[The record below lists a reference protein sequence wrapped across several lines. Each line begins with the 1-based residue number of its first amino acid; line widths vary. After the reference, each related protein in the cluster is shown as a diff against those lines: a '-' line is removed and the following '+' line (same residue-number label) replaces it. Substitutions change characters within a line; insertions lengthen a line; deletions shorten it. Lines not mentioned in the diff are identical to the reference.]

1 MQENVVMFPQPLPD
15 ERIPLP
21 RYHLPAP
28 LTPLVGRE
36 QDIAAVCALLSRP
49 EVRLVTLTGTGG
61 VGKTRL
67 ALSIAASLREAFAD
81 GVCFVPLAATHDPGL
96 VLSTLAEFLGLRPG
110 RALAPLELLSLALH
124 EKHLLVLL
132 DNFEQLLEA
141 APLLVDLLQTCPRL
155 KLLVTSRAVLH
166 VQGEHEY
173 PVMPLALPGRQQ
185 LDDLQALS
193 QCAAVTLFVQRVQT
207 RVPDFSLTSTIT
219 LLARSPSSYV
229 QPPWPLAVPAAS
241 LVRCVQTDL
250 CGRIQ
255 CVGRTSFRA

>member
-15 ERIPLP
+15 ERKPLP

-49 EVRLVTLTGTGG
+49 EVRLITLTGTGG

-110 RALAPLELLSLALH
+110 RASAPLELLSLALH

-141 APLLVDLLQTCPRL
+141 ALC
-155 KLLVTSRAVLH
+155 S
-166 VQGEHEY
+166 
-173 PVMPLALPGRQQ
+173 
-185 LDDLQALS
+185 LS
-193 QCAAVTLFVQRVQT
+193 C
-207 RVPDFSLTSTIT
+207 
-219 LLARSPSSYV
+219 
-229 QPPWPLAVPAAS
+229 
-241 LVRCVQTDL
+241 
-250 CGRIQ
+250 
-255 CVGRTSFRA
+255 